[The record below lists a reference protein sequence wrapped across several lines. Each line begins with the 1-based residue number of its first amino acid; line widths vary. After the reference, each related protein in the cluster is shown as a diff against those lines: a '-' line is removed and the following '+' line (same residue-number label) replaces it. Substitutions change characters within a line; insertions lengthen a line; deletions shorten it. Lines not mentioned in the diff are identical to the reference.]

1 MFDEQS
7 AKKNIRDIVDYPK
20 KGIVFRDIT
29 TLIKDK
35 DSFKMCIDEMA
46 LRAAGKNID
55 YIVGIEARGFVTGS
69 ALAYKIGKGFIP
81 IRKKGKLPHKTIS
94 ADYALE
100 YGNATIEIHE
110 DAFEKGSNIL
120 ITDDLLAT
128 GGTAKAAAQLVEQLG
143 GKVVAI
149 AFFVE
154 LLDLK
159 GREKLSNYDVISLIK
174 Y

>member
-7 AKKNIRDIVDYPK
+7 AKRRIRDIADYPK
-20 KGIVFRDIT
+20 KGIIFRDIT
-29 TLIKDK
+29 TLLKDK
-35 DSFKMCIDEMA
+35 DSFKACIDELA
-46 LRAAGKNID
+46 ARANGKDID

-69 ALAYKIGKGFIP
+69 ALAHKIGKGFIP

-94 ADYALE
+94 RDYALE
-100 YGNATIEIHE
+100 YGNATLEMHE

-128 GGTAKAAAQLVEQLG
+128 GGTAKAAAELVEQLG
-143 GKVVAI
+143 GKVAGI
-149 AFFVE
+149 AFLVE
-154 LLDLK
+154 LEDLK